1 MGPHQTPKKETSAKS
16 NGNLQIDKIFPK
28 PIFDKGLIS
37 KIHETYNSRAKN
49 PKFLMEG
56 KKSKSFN
63 KSKDYTVDERDS
75 KVFLLEQQKPVPSW
89 PYFLHLHSFV

>member
-1 MGPHQTPKKETSAKS
+1 
-16 NGNLQIDKIFPK
+16 
-28 PIFDKGLIS
+28 
-37 KIHETYNSRAKN
+37 
-49 PKFLMEG
+49 MEG

-89 PYFLHLHSFV
+89 PYFLHLHSFVWQLQFTVYVLQSIAITSQWAIMCTKNSPTGGGGGGE